1 MTFSSAKKKRRR
13 KTDFA
18 GWVDDDL
25 LGLVE
30 PGMELEGKM
39 TFNSGMVRLNAHYK
53 GEIHCQG
60 LVVVAEQGEVEAEIQ
75 AKVVS
80 VSGKVKGSVHAT
92 ERLEIKENGIV
103 LGDVFTPCLVIEPGG
118 YFDGQCHMPAPTT
131 ESAAAHEPGSSA
143 F

>member
-1 MTFSSAKKKRRR
+1 MTFGSEKKHRRR
-13 KTDFA
+13 KTDYA

-60 LVVVAEQGEVEAEIQ
+60 LVVVAEQGELEAEIH

-80 VSGKVKGSVHAT
+80 ISGKVKGSVHAS

-103 LGDVFTPCLVIEPGG
+103 LGDVFTPCLTVEPGG
-118 YFDGQCHMPAPTT
+118 YFDGQCHMPTPISEKATAHET
-131 ESAAAHEPGSSA
+131 ESSA
-143 F
+143 Y

>member
-1 MTFSSAKKKRRR
+1 MTFGSSKKKGRRR
-13 KTDFA
+13 TDFPD
-18 GWVDDDL
+18 WVDDDL

-39 TFNSGMVRLNAHYK
+39 TFNSGMVRLNSHYK

-60 LVVVAEQGEVEAEIQ
+60 LVVVAEQGEVEAEIH

-80 VSGKVKGSVHAT
+80 ISGKVKGSVHAS

-103 LGDVFTPCLVIEPGG
+103 LGDVFTPCLVIDPGG
-118 YFDGQCHMPAPTT
+118 YFDGQCHMPTPTSVKT
-131 ESAAAHEPGSSA
+131 AVHEPGSSA
-143 F
+143 Y

>member
-1 MTFSSAKKKRRR
+1 MAFGSEKKHRRR
-13 KTDFA
+13 KTDYA

-53 GEIHCQG
+53 GEIRCQG
-60 LVVVAEQGEVEAEIQ
+60 LVVVAEQGELEAEIH

-80 VSGKVKGSVHAT
+80 ISGKVKGSVHAS
-92 ERLEIKENGIV
+92 ERLEIKETGIV
-103 LGDVFTPCLVIEPGG
+103 LGDVFTPCLTVEPGG
-118 YFDGQCHMPAPTT
+118 YFDGQCHMPTPISEKATAP
-131 ESAAAHEPGSSA
+131 EPGSTA
-143 F
+143 Y

>member
-1 MTFSSAKKKRRR
+1 MTFDSTKKKRRR

-53 GEIHCQG
+53 GEIQCKG
-60 LVVVAEQGEVEAEIQ
+60 LVVVAEQGELEAEIH

-80 VSGKVKGSVHAT
+80 ISGKVKGSVHAT

-118 YFDGQCHMPAPTT
+118 YFDGQCHMPTPTT
-131 ESAAAHEPGSSA
+131 ETADAREPGSSA